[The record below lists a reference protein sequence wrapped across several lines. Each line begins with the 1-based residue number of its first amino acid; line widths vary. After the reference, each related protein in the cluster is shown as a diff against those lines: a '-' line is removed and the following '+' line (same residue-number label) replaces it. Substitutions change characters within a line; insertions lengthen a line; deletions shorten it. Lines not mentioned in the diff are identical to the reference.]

1 MTGKIFRDT
10 LQGKDTEMI
19 DEKRIRLMTKISI
32 YEKKQAEEDL
42 KISGYYRKDYTSLN
56 VWITL
61 IWVTIGYGIAVG
73 LFAICMMET
82 LLEGLTILK
91 MLLLMGLV
99 AGFYIAILIMY
110 GVGAAIFYRKKHK
123 HARENMKKYYR
134 DLSRLQKMYKKE
146 KDSL

>member
-1 MTGKIFRDT
+1 
-10 LQGKDTEMI
+10 MI

-42 KISGYYRKDYTSLN
+42 QISGYYRKDYTSLH

-73 LFAICMMET
+73 LFAICTMEI

-91 MLLLMGLV
+91 MLILMGIAVGL
-99 AGFYIAILIMY
+99 YIVILIAY
-110 GVGAAIFYRKKHK
+110 GVGAAVFYRKKHK
-123 HARENMKKYYR
+123 HAKENMKKYYR

-146 KDSL
+146 KVSL